1 MVLNKSLE
9 YSRLLYISDNYLS
22 QNPPTLTL
30 VGSGN
35 TLRANSFNVTSLA
48 SNYSQLTN
56 NNFVVCY
63 TGINFMNEGTLQSQG
78 LSTTQ
83 TITGFSYS
91 YNPST
96 GIVSTTVSRYSI
108 AGCAC
113 YANFSV
119 YLIN

>member
-1 MVLNKSLE
+1 MVSN
-9 YSRLLYISDNYLS
+9 NYLK
-22 QNPPTLTL
+22 QNPPSLVY

-35 TLRANSFNVTSLA
+35 TLRANSFDVTSLA
-48 SNYSQLTN
+48 SNYTQLTN

-63 TGINFMNEGTLQSQG
+63 TGIGFMNEGTLKSNG

-83 TITGFSYS
+83 TVTGFSYS

-96 GIVSTTVSRYSI
+96 GIVSTTVSRYSL

-119 YLIN
+119 YLIK